1 MANVSSI
8 SEVWVVLPTFI
19 VLIERLKFSIPVKA
33 KILIAITFIWGLEKH
48 QILQESKCKSQGK
61 TTNNLKEDHI
71 CHATPG
77 QPLMSSIPF
86 LAGAFNHCLRFQ
98 ERQ

>member
-1 MANVSSI
+1 M
-8 SEVWVVLPTFI
+8 LPTFI
-19 VLIERLKFSIPVKA
+19 VLIERSNISIPVKA
-33 KILIAITFIWGLEKH
+33 NFLIAITFIQGLQKC

-61 TTNNLKEDHI
+61 TTNNPMEDQI

-77 QPLMSSIPF
+77 QPLMSSIPLLTGEF
-86 LAGAFNHCLRFQ
+86 HHCLRFQ